1 MVNITIKSGRLA
13 TAPEVKKINEEKTMC
28 RFRMA
33 VYQGKDKETGEEREP
48 LWLNCVAFDRLAEAI
63 AKLGKG
69 DMLTICG
76 RDVMEYWYDSKTGE
90 KRSAWRVTVTSFEY
104 GGARSGDSA
113 ETARH
118 DDAARE
124 DMGHGEKTEDDLP
137 F

>member
-1 MVNITIKSGRLA
+1 MINITIKSGRLA
-13 TAPEVKKINEEKTMC
+13 ATPETRQVNDKTMC

-33 VYQGKDKETGEEREP
+33 VYQGRDKETGEEREP

-63 AKLGKG
+63 SKLGKG
-69 DMLTICG
+69 DPLTICG
-76 RDVMEYWYDSKTGE
+76 RDTMEYWYDSKTGE
-90 KRSAWRVTVTSFEY
+90 KRSSWRVTVTSFEY

-124 DMGHGEKTEDDLP
+124 DMGHGDKTEDDLP

>member
-1 MVNITIKSGRLA
+1 MINLTIKSGRLA
-13 TAPEVKKINEEKTMC
+13 AAPEVKKINDKTMC

-33 VYQGKDKETGEEREP
+33 VWQGKDKETGEDREP
-48 LWLNCVAFDRLAEAI
+48 LWLNCVAFDRLAEGI

-104 GGARSGDSA
+104 GGARNADSA
-113 ETARH
+113 ETARQ
-118 DDAARE
+118 DDAGRE
-124 DMGHGEKTEDDLP
+124 DTGHGDKTEDDLP

>member
-1 MVNITIKSGRLA
+1 MINVTIKSGRLA
-13 TAPEVKKINEEKTMC
+13 AAPEVKKINDKTMC

-90 KRSAWRVTVTSFEY
+90 KRNSWRITVTSFEY
-104 GGARSGDSA
+104 GGARNAVSEESA
-113 ETARH
+113 RQDYPVQE
-118 DDAARE
+118 DDA
-124 DMGHGEKTEDDLP
+124 HGKKTEDDLP

>member
-13 TAPEVKKINEEKTMC
+13 AAPELKELNGKTVC

-33 VYQGKDKETGEEREP
+33 VWQGKDKETGEEREP
-48 LWLNCVAFDRLAEAI
+48 LWLNCVAFDRVAEGI

-69 DMLTICG
+69 DLLTVCG
-76 RDVMEYWYDSKTGE
+76 RDTMEYWYDSKTGE
-90 KRSAWRVTVTSFEY
+90 KRSSWRVTVTSFEY

>member
-1 MVNITIKSGRLA
+1 MINVTIKSGRLA
-13 TAPEVKKINEEKTMC
+13 AAPEAKKINDKTMC

-33 VYQGKDKETGEEREP
+33 VWQGKDKETGEEREP

-90 KRSAWRVTVTSFEY
+90 KRSSWRVTVTSFEY

>member
-1 MVNITIKSGRLA
+1 MINITIKSGRLA
-13 TAPEVKKINEEKTMC
+13 AAPEAKKINDKTMC

-69 DMLTICG
+69 DMMTICG

-90 KRSAWRVTVTSFEY
+90 KRSSWRVTVTSFEY
-104 GGARSGDSA
+104 GGARNGDSA

-124 DMGHGEKTEDDLP
+124 DGGHGEKTEDDLP

>member
-1 MVNITIKSGRLA
+1 MINITIKSGRLA
-13 TAPEVKKINEEKTMC
+13 AAPETRRINDKTMC

-33 VYQGKDKETGEEREP
+33 VYQGRDKETGEEREP

-63 AKLGKG
+63 SKLDKG
-69 DMLTICG
+69 DLLTVCG

-104 GGARSGDSA
+104 GGGTRNADSA
-113 ETARH
+113 ETARQ
-118 DDAARE
+118 DDAGQE
-124 DMGHGEKTEDDLP
+124 DTGHGDKTEDDLP

>member
-1 MVNITIKSGRLA
+1 MINITIKSGRLA
-13 TAPEVKKINEEKTMC
+13 AAPEVKKINEEKTMC

-76 RDVMEYWYDSKTGE
+76 RDVMEY
-90 KRSAWRVTVTSFEY
+90 
-104 GGARSGDSA
+104 
-113 ETARH
+113 
-118 DDAARE
+118 
-124 DMGHGEKTEDDLP
+124 
-137 F
+137 

>member
-1 MVNITIKSGRLA
+1 MINITIKSGRLA
-13 TAPEVKKINEEKTMC
+13 AAPEVKKINDKTMC

-63 AKLGKG
+63 SKLDKG

-76 RDVMEYWYDSKTGE
+76 RDTMEYWFDSKTGE
-90 KRSAWRVTVTSFEY
+90 KRSSWRVLVTSFEY
-104 GGARSGDSA
+104 GGARNANSA
-113 ETARH
+113 ETTGQ
-118 DDAARE
+118 E
-124 DMGHGEKTEDDLP
+124 DTGHGDKTEDDLP

>member
-1 MVNITIKSGRLA
+1 MINITIKSGRLA
-13 TAPEVKKINEEKTMC
+13 AAPEVKKINEEKTMC

-124 DMGHGEKTEDDLP
+124 DMGHGEKTEEDLP

>member
-1 MVNITIKSGRLA
+1 MINLTIKSGRLVA
-13 TAPEVKKINEEKTMC
+13 APEVKKINEEKTMC

-33 VYQGKDKETGEEREP
+33 VYQGKDKDTGEEREP
-48 LWLNCVAFDRLAEAI
+48 LWLNCVAFDRLADAI
-63 AKLGKG
+63 ANLGKG

-104 GGARSGDSA
+104 GGGRKDDSTDTA
-113 ETARH
+113 TMQETAYTG
-118 DDAARE
+118 DT
-124 DMGHGEKTEDDLP
+124 GNGKEDDFP

>member
-1 MVNITIKSGRLA
+1 MINITIKSGRLA
-13 TAPEVKKINEEKTMC
+13 AAPETRQVNDKTMC

-33 VYQGKDKETGEEREP
+33 VYQGRDKETGEEREP

-63 AKLGKG
+63 SKLGKG
-69 DMLTICG
+69 DPLTICG

-104 GGARSGDSA
+104 GGARNADSA
-113 ETARH
+113 ETARQ
-118 DDAARE
+118 DDAGQE
-124 DMGHGEKTEDDLP
+124 DMGHGDKTEDDLP